1 MMKKIIILTLFVTS
15 LVFAEHITMPLK
27 QYVSSGP
34 VTDIVVSGSKLYSA
48 TNASSVDIFDLKSKK
63 IIQKIKVSKIK
74 DFIGDNVDSKIY
86 SVDVLDDQILILSQ
100 AKSGYRRVHI
110 YKDKKLELIIPYT
123 KSLTI
128 AKAKFLNKDT
138 ILLGM
143 LGNEL
148 ISFDLKTKSYNWIVQ
163 VSGAKF
169 SDFVLNENKDE
180 AIVADESGSL
190 KIHNMKD
197 GKLIKL
203 LEGQNL
209 DNVFQVAYKNGI
221 IATAGQDRRVVIYAY
236 KFDSAYY
243 KSSSFLIYSVGLSPS
258 GKKVG
263 FSSDENNNIT
273 VFNTITKSTLGKFGG
288 NKMTLTNI
296 LFLNE
301 NEFLV
306 ASDDKTINLYKI
318 K

>member
-1 MMKKIIILTLFVTS
+1 MSRIILSIMFLTS
-15 LVFAEHITMPLK
+15 IIFADIKMPVK
-27 QYVSSGP
+27 QYISSGP
-34 VTDIVVSGSKLYSA
+34 VTDIVVVGSKLYSA
-48 TNASSVDIFDLKSKK
+48 TTASCVDIFDLKSQKN
-63 IIQKIKVSKIK
+63 IQKIEVSKIK
-74 DFIGDNVDSKIY
+74 DFMGDEVDSKIY
-86 SVDVLDDQILILSQ
+86 SVDVLNNQVLILSQ
-100 AKSGYRRVHI
+100 AKNGFRRLHI

-128 AKAKFLNKDT
+128 SKAKFLDKDT

-143 LGNEL
+143 LSNEL
-148 ISFDLKTKSYNWIVQ
+148 MSFDLKTKSYNWSIQ

-180 AIVADESGSL
+180 AIIADESGSL
-190 KIHNMKD
+190 KIHSMKD
-197 GKLIKL
+197 GKLIKVL
-203 LEGQNL
+203 KGQNL
-209 DNVFQVAYKNGI
+209 DNVFQVDYKNGI

-236 KFDSAYY
+236 KFDSVYY

-258 GKKVG
+258 GKKVAY
-263 FSSDENNNIT
+263 SSDEYNNVT

-306 ASDDKTINLYKI
+306 ASDDKTINFYSVK
-318 K
+318 

>member
-1 MMKKIIILTLFVTS
+1 MKKIILLTMFTTS
-15 LVFAEHITMPLK
+15 LIFADIKMPIK
-27 QYVSSGP
+27 QYISTGP
-34 VTDIVVSGSKLYSA
+34 VTDLVVNNSKLYSA
-48 TNASSVDIFDLKSKK
+48 TNAGCVDIFDLKSQK
-63 IIQKIKVSKIK
+63 IIQKIEVSKIK
-74 DFIGDNVDSKIY
+74 DFMGDEVNSKIY
-86 SVDVLDDQILILSQ
+86 SVDVLDDQVLLLSQ
-100 AKSGYRRVHI
+100 AKNGFRRVHI
-110 YKDKKLELIIPYT
+110 YKDNKLELIIPYT

-128 AKAKFLNKDT
+128 SKAKFLNKDT
-138 ILLGM
+138 ILFGM
-143 LGNEL
+143 LSNEL
-148 ISFDLKTKSYNWIVQ
+148 ISFNLKTKTYNWNIQ

-169 SDFVLNENKDE
+169 SDFVLNENKSE
-180 AIVADESGSL
+180 AVVADESGSL
-190 KIHNMKD
+190 KIHNMTD

-209 DNVFQVAYKNGI
+209 DNVFQVDYKNGI

-258 GKKVG
+258 GKKVA

-306 ASDDKTINLYKI
+306 ASDDKTINFYSVK
-318 K
+318 

>member
-1 MMKKIIILTLFVTS
+1 MKKIILLIIFLTS
-15 LVFAEHITMPLK
+15 LVFGENITMPIQ
-27 QYVSSGP
+27 QYISSGP
-34 VTDIVVSGSKLYSA
+34 VTDIVVKGSKLYSA
-48 TNASSVDIFDLKSKK
+48 TNASCVDIFDLKSKK

-74 DFIGDNVDSKIY
+74 DFIGDNVDSKVY
-86 SVDVLDDQILILSQ
+86 SVDVIDDQILILSQ
-100 AKSGYRRVHI
+100 AKSGFRRVHI

-128 AKAKFLNKDT
+128 SKAKFLDKNT

-143 LGNEL
+143 LSNEL
-148 ISFDLKTKSYNWIVQ
+148 ISYNLKTNSYNWNIQ

-169 SDFVLNENKDE
+169 SDFVLTEKRDKV
-180 AIVADESGSL
+180 IIADESGSL
-190 KIHNMKD
+190 KIHTTKD

-203 LEGQNL
+203 LEGKNL
-209 DNVFQVAYKNGI
+209 DNVFQVDYKNGI
-221 IATAGQDRRVVIYAY
+221 IATAGQDRRVVIYAS
-236 KFDSAYY
+236 KFNSAYY
-243 KSSSFLIYSVGLSPS
+243 KRSSFLIYSVGLSPS
-258 GKKVG
+258 GKLVG
-263 FSSDENNNIT
+263 YSSDENNNIT
-273 VFNTITKSTLGKFGG
+273 VFNTITKSTVGKFSG

>member
-1 MMKKIIILTLFVTS
+1 MSRILLLTIFITS
-15 LVFAEHITMPLK
+15 IVYADVKMPIK
-27 QYVSSGP
+27 QYVSTGS
-34 VTDIVVSGSKLYSA
+34 VTDIVVNGSKLYSA
-48 TNASSVDIFDLKSKK
+48 TNASCVDIFDLKSKK
-63 IIQKIKVSKIK
+63 IIQKIEVSKIK
-74 DFIGDNVDSKIY
+74 DFMGNEVDSKIY
-86 SVDVLDDQILILSQ
+86 SIDVLDNQVLLLSQ
-100 AKSGYRRVHI
+100 AKNGFRRVHI
-110 YKDKKLELIIPYT
+110 YKNKNLELIIPYT

-148 ISFDLKTKSYNWIVQ
+148 ISFNLKTKAYNWGIQ

-197 GKLIKL
+197 GNLIKL

-209 DNVFQVAYKNGI
+209 DNVFKVDYKNGI
-221 IATAGQDRRVVIYAY
+221 IATAGQDRRVVIYAN
-236 KFDSAYY
+236 KFNSAYY
-243 KSSSFLIYSVGLSPS
+243 KTSSFLIYSVGLSPS
-258 GKKVG
+258 GKLVG
-263 FSSDENNNIT
+263 YSSDEDNNII
-273 VFNTITKSTLGKFGG
+273 VFNTITKSTLGKFSG

>member
-1 MMKKIIILTLFVTS
+1 MIRILLLTVFITSII
-15 LVFAEHITMPLK
+15 FADIKMPLK
-27 QYVSSGP
+27 QYTSTGP
-34 VTDIVVSGSKLYSA
+34 VTDMVIRGSKLYSA
-48 TNASSVDIFDLKSKK
+48 TNASCVDIFDLKS
-63 IIQKIKVSKIK
+63 QKIVQKIEISKIK
-74 DFIGDNVDSKIY
+74 DFMGDEVDSKIY
-86 SVDVLDDQILILSQ
+86 SVDVLDNQVLILSQ
-100 AKSGYRRVHI
+100 AKNGFRRVHI
-110 YKDKKLELIIPYT
+110 YKDNKLELIIPYT

-143 LGNEL
+143 LSNEL
-148 ISFDLKTKSYNWIVQ
+148 ISFNLKTKAYNWSIQ

-169 SDFVLNENKDE
+169 SDFALNENKDE

-197 GKLIKL
+197 GKLINI

-258 GKKVG
+258 GKKVAY
-263 FSSDENNNIT
+263 SSDENNNIT

-306 ASDDKTINLYKI
+306 ASDDKTINFYSVK
-318 K
+318 